1 MSDRLI
7 FRGAGGTQL
16 SQGGGGKYVPRSEPE
31 SGLASY
37 AWLFDVLFRQDPVVA
52 WAAEGELPIGFERVE
67 QFGVLPSWAGRSYMV
82 SLAARQ
88 GSASALTSYNGLRL
102 ARRRPARQLLGLA
115 LRAGLAQPLL
125 GTKVD
130 VGAAAGSTAEELAD
144 ALISEHLGQLFGR
157 RVVIAF
163 GVGSGPY
170 RKPVLQVFG
179 TDGTPLGY
187 VKIGWND
194 WTRDAVR
201 REAAA
206 LTACAERS
214 MRLGVPGLLRHAEWH
229 GLELVVTAPLPPGV
243 RMTWRLPDVEL
254 LREIADLSP
263 RRTTTLAASPWWAGL
278 RARIQAGVT
287 DLGVRARL
295 VSLTQRLESSH
306 GSSTLE
312 FGSWHGDLVPWNLA
326 RHDGRLYAWDW
337 EDSAPAA
344 PVGFDALHYFFQVAF
359 VARRRPLADSAAVA
373 LHSAGPALAALGVP
387 ARARRLVAALH
398 LLELSVRHEE
408 ARSSAGNG
416 DDRFFPG
423 ALDLLELTDPG
434 AAAEPDSM
442 GLAS

>member
-1 MSDRLI
+1 M
-7 FRGAGGTQL
+7 
-16 SQGGGGKYVPRSEPE
+16 PRSEPE

-163 GVGSGPY
+163 GGGSGPY

-179 TDGTPLGY
+179 DGGTPLGY
-187 VKIGWND
+187 VKVGWND

-201 REAAA
+201 REATALRPAWAA
-206 LTACAERS
+206 RCGSAYPRCWITPCGAIWICLSRRRYRRGPVAVA
-214 MRLGVPGLLRHAEWH
+214 RLAVARCQPDPGDQ
-229 GLELVVTAPLPPGV
+229 P
-243 RMTWRLPDVEL
+243 
-254 LREIADLSP
+254 IS
-263 RRTTTLAASPWWAGL
+263 RRTMSSELATSPWWLGM
-278 RARIQAGVT
+278 RARIQTGAT
-287 DLGVRARL
+287 
-295 VSLTQRLESSH
+295 
-306 GSSTLE
+306 
-312 FGSWHGDLVPWNLA
+312 
-326 RHDGRLYAWDW
+326 
-337 EDSAPAA
+337 DSAS
-344 PVGFDALHYFFQVAF
+344 
-359 VARRRPLADSAAVA
+359 RPRWSL
-373 LHSAGPALAALGVP
+373 
-387 ARARRLVAALH
+387 
-398 LLELSVRHEE
+398 
-408 ARSSAGNG
+408 
-416 DDRFFPG
+416 
-423 ALDLLELTDPG
+423 
-434 AAAEPDSM
+434 
-442 GLAS
+442 